1 MNTTLVTQ
9 TNIADKKWYLI
20 DAKGKIL
27 GRLAVEIANILR
39 GRTKPLYTA
48 HCDTGDYVVVI
59 NAEQVKVTGHKETD
73 KTYAA
78 YSGFQRG
85 LHVRTLDEVR
95 AKHPEFI
102 IMNAVRGMMP
112 KNRLARQMLKKLRI
126 CVGGNHP
133 YAAQNPIAL
142 DK

>member
-1 MNTTLVTQ
+1 MSTTLVTQ
-9 TNIADKKWYLI
+9 AKVADKKWYLI

-39 GRTKPLYTA
+39 GRNKPLYTP

-59 NAEQVKVTGHKETD
+59 NAKDVKVSGHKESD

-78 YSGFQRG
+78 FSGFQRG
-85 LHVRTLDEVR
+85 LHVRTLEEIR
-95 AKHPEFI
+95 AKKPEFI

-112 KNRLARQMLKKLRI
+112 KNRLARHMLKKLRI
-126 CVGGNHP
+126 CAGETHP
-133 YAAQNPIAL
+133 YAAQTPIVI

>member
-1 MNTTLVTQ
+1 MSTTLVTQ
-9 TNIADKKWYLI
+9 TNLTDKKWYLI

-39 GRTKPLYTA
+39 GRTKPSYTP

-73 KTYAA
+73 KTYAS

-85 LHVRTLDEVR
+85 LHVRSLEEIR
-95 AKHPEFI
+95 AKKPEFI
-102 IMNAVRGMMP
+102 IMNAVRGMLP
-112 KNRLARQMLKKLRI
+112 KNRLARQMLKKLRV
-126 CVGGNHP
+126 CAGENHP
-133 YAAQNPIAL
+133 YAAQSPVVL

>member
-48 HCDTGDYVVVI
+48 HCDTGDYVIVI

-73 KTYAA
+73 KIYAA

-126 CVGGNHP
+126 CVGENHP
-133 YAAQNPIAL
+133 YAAQQPIPL

>member
-9 TNIADKKWYLI
+9 TNVADKKWYLI

-112 KNRLARQMLKKLRI
+112 KNRLARQMLKKWRV
-126 CVGGNHP
+126 CVGKNHP
-133 YAAQNPIAL
+133 YAAQIPIAL

>member
-126 CVGGNHP
+126 CVGGKHP

>member
-9 TNIADKKWYLI
+9 MNIADKKWYLI

-126 CVGGNHP
+126 CVGENHP

>member
-9 TNIADKKWYLI
+9 TNVADKKWYLI
-20 DAKGKIL
+20 DAKGKVL

-126 CVGGNHP
+126 CVGENHP

>member
-9 TNIADKKWYLI
+9 SNIADKKWYLI

-39 GRTKPLYTA
+39 GRTKPTYTA
-48 HCDTGDYVVVI
+48 HCDTGDYVVVV

-73 KTYAA
+73 KTYAS
-78 YSGFQRG
+78 YSGYQRG

-126 CVGGNHP
+126 CVGENHP
-133 YAAQNPIAL
+133 YAAQSPIAL
-142 DK
+142 GK

>member
-20 DAKGKIL
+20 DAKGKIF

-126 CVGGNHP
+126 CVGENHP

>member
-1 MNTTLVTQ
+1 MSTTIVTQ
-9 TNIADKKWYLI
+9 TQPSDKKWYLI
-20 DAKGKIL
+20 DANNKIL
-27 GRLAVEIANILR
+27 GHLAVQIVNILR
-39 GRTKPLYTA
+39 GRNKPLYTA

-59 NAEQVKVTGHKETD
+59 NAKKVKVTGHKETD

-85 LHVRTLDEVR
+85 LHVSTLAEMRT
-95 AKHPEFI
+95 KHPEFI

-126 CVGGNHP
+126 CRGEAHP
-133 YAAQNPIAL
+133 YAAQTPVML
-142 DK
+142 D

>member
-126 CVGGNHP
+126 CVGENHP

>member
-9 TNIADKKWYLI
+9 TNVADKKWYLI

-39 GRTKPLYTA
+39 GRNKPLYTA

-102 IMNAVRGMMP
+102 IMNAVRGMMQ

-126 CVGGNHP
+126 CVGENHP
-133 YAAQNPIAL
+133 YAAQSPIAL

>member
-1 MNTTLVTQ
+1 MSTTLVTQ
-9 TNIADKKWYLI
+9 SNLADKKWYLI

-39 GRTKPLYTA
+39 GRTKPSYTP

-59 NAEQVKVTGHKETD
+59 NADQVKVTGHKETD

-85 LHVRTLDEVR
+85 LHVRTLEEVR
-95 AKHPEFI
+95 AKKPEFI
-102 IMNAVRGMMP
+102 IMNAVRGMLP
-112 KNRLARQMLKKLRI
+112 KNRLARQMLKKLRV
-126 CVGGNHP
+126 CAGKNHP
-133 YAAQNPIAL
+133 YEAQSPIAW

>member
-9 TNIADKKWYLI
+9 SNIADKKWYLI

-39 GRTKPLYTA
+39 GRTKPTYTA
-48 HCDTGDYVVVI
+48 HCDTGDYVVVV

-73 KTYAA
+73 KTYAS
-78 YSGFQRG
+78 YSGYQRG

-126 CVGGNHP
+126 CVGENHP
-133 YAAQNPIAL
+133 YAAQSPIAL
-142 DK
+142 EK

>member
-9 TNIADKKWYLI
+9 SNIADKKWYLI

-39 GRTKPLYTA
+39 GRTKPTYTA
-48 HCDTGDYVVVI
+48 HCDTGDYVVVV

-73 KTYAA
+73 KTYAS
-78 YSGFQRG
+78 YSGYQRG

-126 CVGGNHP
+126 CVGENHP
-133 YAAQNPIAL
+133 YAAQSPIAPG
-142 DK
+142 K

>member
-85 LHVRTLDEVR
+85 LHVRTLDDVR

-126 CVGGNHP
+126 CVGENHP

>member
-126 CVGGNHP
+126 CVGENHP
-133 YAAQNPIAL
+133 YAAQNPIVL

>member
-9 TNIADKKWYLI
+9 TNVADKKWYLI

-39 GRTKPLYTA
+39 GRNKPLYTA
-48 HCDTGDYVVVI
+48 HCDTGDYIVVI

-126 CVGGNHP
+126 CVGENHP
-133 YAAQNPIAL
+133 YAAQSPIAL

>member
-1 MNTTLVTQ
+1 MSTTIVTQ
-9 TNIADKKWYLI
+9 TSAVDKKWYLI

-39 GRTKPLYTA
+39 GRTKALYTP
-48 HCDTGDYVVVI
+48 HCDTGDYVVVV
-59 NAEQVKVTGHKETD
+59 NAEQVKVSGHKESD

-78 YSGFQRG
+78 YSGYQRG
-85 LHVRTLDEVR
+85 LHVRTLSEVR
-95 AKHPEFI
+95 AKRPELI

-126 CVGGNHP
+126 CVGENHP
-133 YAAQNPIAL
+133 YAAQAPIAL

>member
-39 GRTKPLYTA
+39 GRTKPSYTA

-85 LHVRTLDEVR
+85 LHVSTLDEIR
-95 AKHPEFI
+95 AKKPEFI

-112 KNRLARQMLKKLRI
+112 KNRLSRQMLKKLRI
-126 CVGGNHP
+126 CVGENHP
-133 YAAQNPIAL
+133 YAAQSPIAL